1 MHVFHLRERWSDKN
15 GETHSKEERLIKKYN
30 LPESLIVRTL
40 KEE

>member
-1 MHVFHLRERWSDKN
+1 MLGFDHECDN
-15 GETHSKEERLIKKYN
+15 GEMRAKEEQIIKKYN